1 MMAERP
7 LLLLSQPA
15 EAGKAKKGGG
25 GGGPAPR
32 TAQEQLQRLGPRID
46 QLADALENKRF
57 RLQSTAS
64 GLQPEEVLVLETAGA
79 VDEFYKA
86 VQKIE
91 GLGFLAEF
99 DEEDIPADDNFFV
112 LKKGERQPYR
122 GRVYLMFSN
131 QKAFQQLVRL
141 WKNKD
146 SLPRG
151 YAKWRD
157 VFLLLR
163 DLRFWSAQDRLE
175 ETGVLDDWRDRM
187 TWERENLPC
196 EIELFFYPSLA
207 DRTAASGK
215 VRTAVEAAGGF
226 VQHES
231 VISDIRYHALSVSLP
246 VQAVERLLAGERDLQ
261 LIQLENIQ
269 FLRASGQMIA
279 RCPANTPEALPDF
292 FKSSTSPPSSAEPF
306 VALIDGLP
314 LEQHQT
320 LAGRLRVDD
329 PDDVGAQYPAEFRR
343 HGTAMASLIIWGDL
357 HRPGEALAHPLY
369 VRPILRPFH
378 QPLTSGE
385 IPEER
390 VADNTLIVDL
400 IHRAVVRIFEGEGN
414 EPPAA
419 SSVKVIN
426 LSIGIDDRPFMQS
439 LSPLAR
445 LLDWLAWKYQVL
457 FIVSAGNVI
466 EAISLDQPWGDIAS
480 QPLDHIQRTAL
491 QAIAADTRNRRLLS
505 PAETINGLTV
515 AASHHDEGELVEWP
529 YWLDPAP
536 AGFPSTYNRQGPGYR
551 RALKPDLLAP
561 GGRAVLR
568 KPVLESEQ
576 SLKIVDHPNAP
587 GQCVAA
593 PGARS
598 GDLNATTKVLGTSS
612 ATALMSR
619 AGALLIPILDE
630 LRASVSDGA
639 SLPQD
644 VPDALWIKAL
654 LVHRARWG
662 SAGAHYQ
669 HLFETPENKKQLRN
683 QLGRFLGC
691 GLVDSDPL
699 RECTSTRV
707 TALSGGSLR
716 AEAGALHRFPLPP
729 TLSGKQGWR
738 SLAVT
743 LAWFSPIH
751 TLSERWRRAQLWF
764 KSPDSKLKIGNK
776 EQLERSG
783 ADWQAVQRG
792 TLQHEVF
799 EGEKVSA
806 FVDGD
811 AIFVHVSCRE
821 DAGPLTDSIPYALA
835 ITLEVDPSIGEIYA
849 EIRDRIQI
857 RERVAA
863 SN

>member
-1 MMAERP
+1 MAERP
-7 LLLLSQPA
+7 LLLLAKPT
-15 EAGKAKKGGG
+15 EAAKAKKGGG
-25 GGGPAPR
+25 GGGPSPR

-46 QLADALENKRF
+46 QLTDALENKRL
-57 RLQSTAS
+57 RLQSTTT

-86 VQKIE
+86 IQKIE
-91 GLGFLAEF
+91 GLAFLTEF
-99 DEEDIPADDNFFV
+99 DEDDIPPDDHFFV
-112 LKKGERQPYR
+112 IKKGERLPYR
-122 GRVYLMFSN
+122 GRVYLMFTN
-131 QKAFQQLVRL
+131 QKAFHQLVRL
-141 WKNKD
+141 WKSKD

-151 YAKWRD
+151 LGKWRD

-163 DLRFWSAQDRLE
+163 DLRFWSAQDRLD

-187 TWERENLPC
+187 TWERGLFPC

-215 VRTAVEAAGGF
+215 VRSAVEAAGGS
-226 VQHES
+226 VQNES

-246 VQAVERLLAGERDLQ
+246 VHAVERLLAGERDLQ

-279 RCPANTPEALPDF
+279 RCPASKPEALPVF
-292 FKSSTSPPSSAEPF
+292 FNAEPRPPSSAEPL
-306 VALIDGLP
+306 VALFDGLP
-314 LEQHQT
+314 LEQHQA

-329 PDDVGAQYPAEFRR
+329 PDDVGAEYPAEFRR

-357 HRPGEALAHPLY
+357 HRPGEALAQPLY
-369 VRPILRPFH
+369 VRPILRPFR
-378 QPLTSGE
+378 QPMSNDE
-385 IPEER
+385 IPKEK
-390 VADNTLIVDL
+390 VADNALIVDL

-414 EPPAA
+414 QPPAA

-426 LSIGIDDRPFMQS
+426 LSIGIEDRPFLQA

-457 FIVSAGNVI
+457 FIVSAGNVT
-466 EAISLDQPWGDIAS
+466 EAIPLDQPWGDIAS
-480 QPLDHIQRTAL
+480 QPLEDIQRTAL
-491 QAIAADTRNRRLLS
+491 QAIAADTRNRRMLS

-515 AASHHDEGELVEWP
+515 AASHHDEGELVKWP

-536 AGFPSTYNRQGPGYR
+536 AGFPSPYNRHGPGYR
-551 RALKPDLLAP
+551 RAVKPDLLAP
-561 GGRAVLR
+561 GGRAALR
-568 KPVLESEQ
+568 KPELASDQ
-576 SLKIVDHPNAP
+576 RLRIVDHPNAP

-598 GDLNATTKVLGTSS
+598 GDLNSTAKMVGTSN
-612 ATALMSR
+612 ATALTTR
-619 AGALLIPILDE
+619 AAALIMPVLNQ
-630 LRASVSDGA
+630 LRDSAADGA
-639 SLPQD
+639 PLLHD

-662 SAGAHYQ
+662 RAGAHY
-669 HLFETPENKKQLRN
+669 HDLFQTPENKKQLKN

-699 RECTSTRV
+699 LECTSTRV
-707 TALSGGSLR
+707 TALAGGSLR

-729 TLSGKQGWR
+729 SLSGKQGWR

-811 AIFVHVSCRE
+811 AIAIHVSCRE
-821 DAGPLTDSIPYALA
+821 DAGPLTESIPYALT
-835 ITLEVDPSIGEIYA
+835 ITLEVDPAIGDIYA

-863 SN
+863 AN

>member
-15 EAGKAKKGGG
+15 EAGKAKKGGR

-46 QLADALENKRF
+46 QLSDALENKRF

-122 GRVYLMFSN
+122 GRVYLMFTN

-146 SLPRG
+146 LLPRG

-207 DRTAASGK
+207 DRAAASGK
-215 VRTAVEAAGGF
+215 VRTAVEATGGF

-279 RCPANTPEALPDF
+279 RCPATKAEASPVFFNTE
-292 FKSSTSPPSSAEPF
+292 TRPPSSAEPL

-314 LEQHQT
+314 LEQHQV

-329 PDDVGAQYPAEFRR
+329 PDDVGAEYPAEFRR

-357 HRPGEALAHPLY
+357 HRPGEALAKPLY

-378 QPLTSGE
+378 QPVSDDE
-385 IPEER
+385 IPKER

-414 EPPAA
+414 QPPAA

-426 LSIGIDDRPFMQS
+426 LSIGIDDRPFLQS

-457 FIVSAGNVI
+457 FIVSAGNVT

-480 QPLDHIQRTAL
+480 QPLDDIQRTAL

-536 AGFPSTYNRQGPGYR
+536 AGFPSPYNRHGPGYR

-598 GDLNATTKVLGTSS
+598 GDLNATTKMLGTSN

-630 LRASVSDGA
+630 LRASASDGA

-662 SAGAHYQ
+662 SAGGHYQ

-776 EQLERSG
+776 EQLERTG

-811 AIFVHVSCRE
+811 AIIVHVSCRE
-821 DAGPLTDSIPYALA
+821 DAGSLTDSIPYALA

-849 EIRDRIQI
+849 EISDRIQI

>member
-1 MMAERP
+1 MADRP

-15 EAGKAKKGGG
+15 EAGKAKKGGGGG

-122 GRVYLMFSN
+122 GRVYLMFTN
-131 QKAFQQLVRL
+131 QTAFQQLVRL

-357 HRPGEALAHPLY
+357 HRPGEALAQPLY

-400 IHRAVVRIFEGEGN
+400 IHRAVVRIFDGEGN

-426 LSIGIDDRPFMQS
+426 LSIGIDDRPFLQS

-445 LLDWLAWKYQVL
+445 LLDWLA
-457 FIVSAGNVI
+457 
-466 EAISLDQPWGDIAS
+466 
-480 QPLDHIQRTAL
+480 
-491 QAIAADTRNRRLLS
+491 
-505 PAETINGLTV
+505 
-515 AASHHDEGELVEWP
+515 
-529 YWLDPAP
+529 
-536 AGFPSTYNRQGPGYR
+536 
-551 RALKPDLLAP
+551 
-561 GGRAVLR
+561 
-568 KPVLESEQ
+568 
-576 SLKIVDHPNAP
+576 
-587 GQCVAA
+587 
-593 PGARS
+593 
-598 GDLNATTKVLGTSS
+598 
-612 ATALMSR
+612 
-619 AGALLIPILDE
+619 
-630 LRASVSDGA
+630 
-639 SLPQD
+639 
-644 VPDALWIKAL
+644 
-654 LVHRARWG
+654 
-662 SAGAHYQ
+662 
-669 HLFETPENKKQLRN
+669 
-683 QLGRFLGC
+683 
-691 GLVDSDPL
+691 
-699 RECTSTRV
+699 
-707 TALSGGSLR
+707 
-716 AEAGALHRFPLPP
+716 
-729 TLSGKQGWR
+729 
-738 SLAVT
+738 
-743 LAWFSPIH
+743 
-751 TLSERWRRAQLWF
+751 
-764 KSPDSKLKIGNK
+764 
-776 EQLERSG
+776 
-783 ADWQAVQRG
+783 
-792 TLQHEVF
+792 
-799 EGEKVSA
+799 
-806 FVDGD
+806 
-811 AIFVHVSCRE
+811 
-821 DAGPLTDSIPYALA
+821 
-835 ITLEVDPSIGEIYA
+835 
-849 EIRDRIQI
+849 
-857 RERVAA
+857 
-863 SN
+863 

>member
-1 MMAERP
+1 MMADRP
-7 LLLLSQPA
+7 LLLLTQPA

-122 GRVYLMFSN
+122 GRVYLMFTN
-131 QKAFQQLVRL
+131 QTAFQQLVRL

-292 FKSSTSPPSSAEPF
+292 FNSSTSHPSSAEPF

-357 HRPGEALAHPLY
+357 HRPGEALAQPLY

-378 QPLTSGE
+378 QPITSGE

-400 IHRAVVRIFEGEGN
+400 IHRAVVRIFDGEGN

-426 LSIGIDDRPFMQS
+426 LSIGIDDRPFLQS

-457 FIVSAGNVI
+457 FIVSAGNVT

-480 QPLDHIQRTAL
+480 QPLDDIQRTAL

-536 AGFPSTYNRQGPGYR
+536 AGFPSTYNRHGPGYR

-598 GDLNATTKVLGTSS
+598 GDLNATTKVLGTSN

-776 EQLERSG
+776 EQLERTG

-811 AIFVHVSCRE
+811 AIIVHVSCRE

>member
-122 GRVYLMFSN
+122 GRVYLMFTN
-131 QKAFQQLVRL
+131 QTAFQQLVRL

-329 PDDVGAQYPAEFRR
+329 PDEVGAQYPAEFRR

-357 HRPGEALAHPLY
+357 HRPGEALAQPLY

-400 IHRAVVRIFEGEGN
+400 IHRAVVRIFDGEGN

-426 LSIGIDDRPFMQS
+426 LSIGIDDRPFLQS

-457 FIVSAGNVI
+457 FIVSAGNVT

-480 QPLDHIQRTAL
+480 QPLDDIQRTAL

-536 AGFPSTYNRQGPGYR
+536 AGFPSTYNRHGPGYR

-561 GGRAVLR
+561 GGRVVLR
-568 KPVLESEQ
+568 KPVLDSQQ

-598 GDLNATTKVLGTSS
+598 GDLNATTKVLGTSN

-639 SLPQD
+639 SLPHN

-776 EQLERSG
+776 EQLERTG

-811 AIFVHVSCRE
+811 AIIVHVSCRE

>member
-1 MMAERP
+1 MAERP
-7 LLLLSQPA
+7 LLLLAKPT
-15 EAGKAKKGGG
+15 EAAKAKKGGG
-25 GGGPAPR
+25 GGGPLPR

-46 QLADALENKRF
+46 QLTEALEHKRL
-57 RLQSTAS
+57 RLQSTTT

-86 VQKIE
+86 VQQIE
-91 GLGFLAEF
+91 GLAFLTEF
-99 DEEDIPADDNFFV
+99 DEDEIPPDDNFFV
-112 LKKGERQPYR
+112 IKKGERRPYR
-122 GRVYLMFSN
+122 GRVYLMFTN
-131 QKAFQQLVRL
+131 QKAFHQLVRL
-141 WKNKD
+141 WKSKD

-151 YAKWRD
+151 FGKWRD

-163 DLRFWSAQDRLE
+163 DLRFWSAQDRLD

-269 FLRASGQMIA
+269 YLRASGQMIA
-279 RCPANTPEALPDF
+279 RCPASKPEASPVF
-292 FKSSTSPPSSAEPF
+292 FNTETRPPSSAEPL

-314 LEQHQT
+314 LEQHQV

-329 PDDVGAQYPAEFRR
+329 PDDVGAEYSAEFRR

-357 HRPGEALAHPLY
+357 HRPGEALAQPLY

-378 QPLTSGE
+378 QPVSNDE
-385 IPEER
+385 IPKER

-414 EPPAA
+414 QPPAA

-426 LSIGIDDRPFMQS
+426 LSIGIDDRPFLQS

-457 FIVSAGNVI
+457 FIVSAGNVT

-480 QPLDHIQRTAL
+480 QPLDDIQRTAL

-536 AGFPSTYNRQGPGYR
+536 AGFPSPYNRHGPGYR

-598 GDLNATTKVLGTSS
+598 GDLNATTKMLGTSN

-662 SAGAHYQ
+662 SAGGHYQ

-716 AEAGALHRFPLPP
+716 AEDGALHRFPLPP
-729 TLSGKQGWR
+729 SLSGKQGWR

-799 EGEKVSA
+799 EGKKVSA

-811 AIFVHVSCRE
+811 AIIVHVSCRE
-821 DAGPLTDSIPYALA
+821 DAGPLTETVPYALA
-835 ITLEVDPSIGEIYA
+835 ITLEVDPVIGEIYT
-849 EIRDRIQI
+849 EVRDRIQI

-863 SN
+863 KT

>member
-1 MMAERP
+1 
-7 LLLLSQPA
+7 
-15 EAGKAKKGGG
+15 
-25 GGGPAPR
+25 
-32 TAQEQLQRLGPRID
+32 
-46 QLADALENKRF
+46 
-57 RLQSTAS
+57 
-64 GLQPEEVLVLETAGA
+64 
-79 VDEFYKA
+79 
-86 VQKIE
+86 
-91 GLGFLAEF
+91 
-99 DEEDIPADDNFFV
+99 
-112 LKKGERQPYR
+112 
-122 GRVYLMFSN
+122 
-131 QKAFQQLVRL
+131 
-141 WKNKD
+141 
-146 SLPRG
+146 
-151 YAKWRD
+151 
-157 VFLLLR
+157 
-163 DLRFWSAQDRLE
+163 
-175 ETGVLDDWRDRM
+175 M

-279 RCPANTPEALPDF
+279 RCPASKPEASPVF
-292 FKSSTSPPSSAEPF
+292 FNTKTRPPSSAEPL

-314 LEQHQT
+314 LEQHQV

-329 PDDVGAQYPAEFRR
+329 PDDVGAEYPAELRR

-357 HRPGEALAHPLY
+357 HRPGEALGQPLY

-378 QPLTSGE
+378 QPVSDDE
-385 IPEER
+385 IPKER

-426 LSIGIDDRPFMQS
+426 LSIGIDDRPFLQS

-457 FIVSAGNVI
+457 FIVSAGNVT

-480 QPLDHIQRTAL
+480 QPLDDIQRTAL

-536 AGFPSTYNRQGPGYR
+536 AGFPSPYNRHGPGYR

-568 KPVLESEQ
+568 KPVLETEQ

-598 GDLNATTKVLGTSS
+598 GDLSATTKMLGTSN

-630 LRASVSDGA
+630 LRASASDGA

-644 VPDALWIKAL
+644 VPDALWLKAL

-662 SAGAHYQ
+662 SAGGHYQ

-699 RECTSTRV
+699 LECTSTRV

-751 TLSERWRRAQLWF
+751 TLSERWRRADLWF
-764 KSPDSKLKIGNK
+764 KSADTKLKVGSK
-776 EQLERSG
+776 AQLKRSG
-783 ADWQAVQRG
+783 ADWHAVQRG
-792 TLQHEVF
+792 TLQHEVL
-799 EGEKVSA
+799 EGEAVSA
-806 FVDGD
+806 FVDDD
-811 AIFVHVSCRE
+811 AIIVHVSCCE
-821 DAGPLTDSIPYALA
+821 DAGPLREKRTLCIGDYPRE
-835 ITLEVDPSIGEIYA
+835 TLENPAHLRENRPVIAGMDWVDGK
-849 EIRDRIQI
+849 Q
-857 RERVAA
+857 AA
-863 SN
+863 WLR